1 VPAETWLISLA
12 RRLWPR
18 VLNYELYQSL
28 HASLH
33 PSRRAPC
40 GGTLLQFAIDR
51 RIGFHVILHDYPT

>member
-1 VPAETWLISLA
+1 LISLA